1 MLRCTASCLLWS
13 ETRSAV
19 LHHVYFGVRHAPP
32 VLHKNA
38 LVFIVIVCE
47 CSSFLALHLALS
59 FFTHILFRACSLVYW
74 LALEAREKF
83 RAYSDANGSLF
94 ILRHRILHVML
105 DFTMNLL
112 IVLIS

>member
-13 ETRSAV
+13 ETRFVV

-47 CSSFLALHLALS
+47 CSSFLLLCLALS
-59 FFTHILFRACSLVYW
+59 FSLISCSELVSLLYW

-83 RAYSDANGSLF
+83 HAYSDANGSLF
-94 ILRHRILHVML
+94 RLQHRLWHVML
-105 DFTMNLL
+105 DF
-112 IVLIS
+112 IH